1 LQHMLKYRCGMSVQE
16 RAEPED
22 VTFHITCP
30 SDRRSSLT
38 RDLIHMYRNMC
49 SAMILNFEKDA
60 VPPTTMIRV
69 QTGARI
75 SFQVRK
81 KPPYLISGCLTISI
95 LVKSPRA
102 HTYITY
108 KSTSCDDIRTHG
120 LPHEEIFR
128 LVAAISHVSLPHP

>member
-1 LQHMLKYRCGMSVQE
+1 MWNEDVQE

-22 VTFHITCP
+22 VKFHITCP
-30 SDRRSSLT
+30 SDRRSPLT
-38 RDLIHMYRNMC
+38 RDLIHMYRNMF
-49 SAMILNFEKDA
+49 SAVIFNFEKYA

-69 QTGARI
+69 LTGARI

-81 KPPYLISGCLTISI
+81 KPPYLISGCLIISL

-102 HTYITY
+102 HTCITH

-120 LPHEEIFR
+120 LPHEEFFR
-128 LVAAISHVSLPHP
+128 LVAAISHVSSPHP